1 MTDVDLQEVDISFNQ
16 ALNKEIETLKNKLK
30 FYESESPKNEQE
42 YLEMSNHFKELIDKK
57 DREIIQFKRKFY
69 EERKKLG
76 RVYGLICELQDFME
90 NSTDIGGDPIYE
102 TLSGTIRSLVSTAVF
117 GDLEKL
123 LGLDEEDAV
132 VYLFSS

>member
-1 MTDVDLQEVDISFNQ
+1 MTTIQEIDLDVKLED
-16 ALNKEIETLKNKLK
+16 EIKILKDKLK
-30 FYESESPKNEQE
+30 FFEEKTPQNEKE
-42 YLEMSNHFKELIDKK
+42 FLEMSNHFKEIVEKK
-57 DREIIQFKRKFY
+57 DKEVIKFKRKFY
-69 EERKKLG
+69 DERKKLG
-76 RVYGLICELQDFME
+76 RVYGLITELQDFLE

>member
-1 MTDVDLQEVDISFNQ
+1 MSSIQEIDLDKRVDE
-16 ALNKEIETLKNKLK
+16 EIKMLREKLK
-30 FYESESPKNEQE
+30 FFEEKTPQNEKE
-42 YLEMSNHFKELIDKK
+42 FLEMSNHFKEIVEKK
-57 DREIIQFKRKFY
+57 DKEVIKYKRKFY

>member
-1 MTDVDLQEVDISFNQ
+1 MSSIQEIDLDKRVDE
-16 ALNKEIETLKNKLK
+16 EIKMLREKLK
-30 FYESESPKNEQE
+30 FFEEKTPQ
-42 YLEMSNHFKELIDKK
+42 NHFKEIVEKK
-57 DREIIQFKRKFY
+57 DKEVIKFKRKFY